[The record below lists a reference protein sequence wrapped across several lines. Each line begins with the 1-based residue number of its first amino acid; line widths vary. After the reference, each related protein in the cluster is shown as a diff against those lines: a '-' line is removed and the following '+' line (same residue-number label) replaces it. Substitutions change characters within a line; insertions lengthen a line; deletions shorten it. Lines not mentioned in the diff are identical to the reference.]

1 MHRFLCINWVLHPVS
16 SSFHSLSLSF
26 NIVLNKLN
34 ILSGIIINA
43 IKTILGKGLG
53 MTRHIVSLSDVSV
66 ASGLLGSIHATNM
79 LLMKKTE
86 EAN

>member
-1 MHRFLCINWVLHPVS
+1 MHRFLCRNWV
-16 SSFHSLSLSF
+16 F
-26 NIVLNKLN
+26 NIVPDKLN